1 MQYEVDTREYHKEPR
16 HVPCQKQPGVWG
28 EKLKSLQ
35 EYINGAVAQPGR
47 AAEHLLAVKGYKA
60 STLQTRRAGVQ
71 IPPAPPLL
79 LLYYVLTQFS
89 GGVGWFY
96 AAGWYYYWL

>member
-16 HVPCQKQPGVWG
+16 HVPCQKQPDVWG

-47 AAEHLLAVKGYKA
+47 AAE
-60 STLQTRRAGVQ
+60 
-71 IPPAPPLL
+71 
-79 LLYYVLTQFS
+79 
-89 GGVGWFY
+89 
-96 AAGWYYYWL
+96 